1 VVAAIAG
8 ELAAGS
14 PPGTAVLR
22 VGAEH
27 RTLLAHAGAA
37 ARCGGD
43 IAAALDR
50 DGCGGAPILRDAA
63 VAWRV
68 GAATG
73 TGLCAALRTLVR
85 AARDAEDVR
94 TALEGQLAAPRAT
107 ARTMAFLP
115 IIGLGL
121 GALLGADPFDW
132 LLGSAPGLLCL
143 VAAVALT
150 LLGVGWMN
158 RIANRVEA
166 AL

>member
-1 VVAAIAG
+1 MAG

-14 PPGTAVLR
+14 PPNSAVMR

-27 RTLLAHAGAA
+27 HALLAHSVAA

-43 IAAALDR
+43 VAAALDR
-50 DGCGGAPILRDAA
+50 DGRRGALILRDAA

-68 GAATG
+68 GATTG

-107 ARTMAFLP
+107 ARTMALLP
-115 IIGLGL
+115 VIGLGL

-132 LLGSAPGLLCL
+132 LLGSVPGLLCL
-143 VAAVALT
+143 AAAVAFT
-150 LLGVGWMN
+150 VLGVAWMN
-158 RIANRVEA
+158 RIASRVEA

>member
-1 VVAAIAG
+1 VAAA
-8 ELAAGS
+8 L
-14 PPGTAVLR
+14 
-22 VGAEH
+22 
-27 RTLLAHAGAA
+27 
-37 ARCGGD
+37 CGGD

-50 DGCGGAPILRDAA
+50 DGCRGAKILRDAA

-121 GALLGADPFDW
+121 GALLGANPFDW
-132 LLGSAPGLLCL
+132 LLGSIPGLLCL
-143 VAAVALT
+143 AAAVVLT
-150 LLGVGWMN
+150 VLGLAWMN
-158 RIANRVEA
+158 RIASRVEA
-166 AL
+166 VL